1 MPGPVIHPPAV
12 AATPPILT
20 VGRPFTAVELQAM
33 EADGMVRR
41 LVGQAYVP
49 ARARPTAE
57 LRARAL
63 SATLTARVRE
73 RAVAGRMT
81 AAWILGCAPP
91 PEMPVMLVESTR
103 RLAKLGTGERL
114 LVHEVRFGDY
124 DVLDIA
130 DLRVTS
136 ALRTAVDLAI
146 HSEERLAVP
155 ALRRL
160 LAHASLGL
168 TVGLMVRSLEA
179 LPAQPH
185 KKRARR
191 ILERLEA

>member
-1 MPGPVIHPPAV
+1 MPSPTIHPAPV
-12 AATPPILT
+12 TATPPILT
-20 VGRPFTAVELQAM
+20 AGSPFTAVELQAM

-41 LVGQAYVP
+41 LVGRAYVP
-49 ARARPTAE
+49 VRARTTAE

-63 SATLTARVRE
+63 SAMLTARVRE

-103 RLAKLGTGERL
+103 RLARLGTGERL
-114 LVHEVRFGDY
+114 LVHEVSFGDF
-124 DVLDIA
+124 DVLEIA

-146 HSEERLAVP
+146 HSEERIAVP
-155 ALRRL
+155 VLRRL
-160 LAHASLGL
+160 LAREGLGL
-168 TVGLMVRSLEA
+168 TVGLMVRSLEG

-185 KKRARR
+185 KTRARR
-191 ILERLEA
+191 ILERLQS